1 MGLVRDDK
9 FQEIKN
15 HISNQIYKNFDDYIN
30 FYNVEIPYELILL
43 INNSYSL
50 ENLKDVSASWDKKY
64 SLL

>member
-30 FYNVEIPYELILL
+30 FYNVEITYELILL